1 MLQDDLTA
9 RTRRNRA
16 LPSIIQ
22 LLVALSV
29 RFFACGAFYNAI
41 GDTFGL
47 HKSTLCRAV
56 HKVAS
61 AIMKRVKFFVAF
73 PEPDTVMK
81 PAENA
86 LDYLNRKGYFS
97 INVQA
102 VVDSTCEFTN
112 IVVKW
117 PGSSHDF
124 FIFSQSALCTKLE
137 SGALK
142 GILLGDSGYPCRT
155 YLLTPYIAENDD
167 HREAAVQR
175 V

>member
-22 LLVALSV
+22 LLVAL

-56 HKVAS
+56 HNVAS

-73 PEPDTVMK
+73 PEPDTDRFRQVQRDFYQKSGMGNIVGAIDCTHIRVMK

-102 VVDSTCEFTN
+102 VVDSACEFTN

-117 PGSSHDF
+117 PGSSHDS
-124 FIFSQSALCTKLE
+124 FIFSQSALWTK
-137 SGALK
+137 
-142 GILLGDSGYPCRT
+142 
-155 YLLTPYIAENDD
+155 
-167 HREAAVQR
+167 
-175 V
+175 